1 MISGSYGLADGRLDG
16 QGYVNVSILE
26 GTTVRP
32 APAVAG
38 SPFTGQPMRSILP
51 GPSGTLCFDDI
62 YLSKHVLFIGGI
74 GTGKTNAMM
83 HMLRDLNN
91 RPGDA
96 VVSTRPE
103 AQPGGVIWN
112 LFADLLEEDPAERSD
127 QIFEIASTIFSEDLA
142 HAAQNMFFAAAARD
156 VFAGVVD
163 ALARQPGPR
172 DNAVLRAQLEAG
184 HKELWEL
191 LRQDPDLA
199 GAASRRKA
207 HHGSSR
213 TVFHEAVVRAR
224 GTRTHRQGRNARPAS
239 AIPAA
244 ERSSASRRPDLIW
257 FA

>member
-1 MISGSYGLADGRLDG
+1 MTSAGYRPADGQIDG

-38 SPFTGQPMRSILP
+38 APFTGQPMRSILP
-51 GPSGTLCFDDI
+51 GPSGTLRFDDI
-62 YLSKHVLFIGGI
+62 YLSKHVLFIGSI

-83 HMLRDLNN
+83 HMLRDLRNRTGQDDVFVVFDTKGDFLKEFY

-127 QIFEIASTIFSEDLA
+127 QIFEIASTIFSEDLT

-172 DNAVLRAQLEAG
+172 DNAVLRASPRPATRSCG
-184 HKELWEL
+184 NSC
-191 LRQDPDLA
+191 
-199 GAASRRKA
+199 AS
-207 HHGSSR
+207 
-213 TVFHEAVVRAR
+213 
-224 GTRTHRQGRNARPAS
+224 TRTWPGRPVT
-239 AIPAA
+239 
-244 ERSSASRRPDLIW
+244 
-257 FA
+257 